1 MKHQSYIRSLF
12 VALAMCLVGIPAMA
26 EETATTAENAVVHLN
41 PFAFKLSRTLTGDV
55 LNVTYYLNAPAT
67 NVEVSVDINK
77 DGKIDG
83 NDVVYNCNNVKN
95 TQGTT
100 LVKGIYT
107 ANISLRE
114 KINDVA
120 DFRNQDDLPWYVDVR
135 GGNTATWPQSGNS
148 IANIKAAEYSLFA
161 PASIDVDVDPM
172 SDNFGM
178 IYATEGRVAETG
190 NEKYFSHVNENGVW
204 KSGAIGLYVFDAAFQ
219 NMPSFDEK
227 DGVKRYD
234 FETPNNARTFA
245 RGYNLGLSTTY
256 NNGTQAIFWSARS
269 MAPRRVRISEDGR
282 IFVSCWSVT
291 GTYLQELNPAR
302 LRYDYRL
309 SNGELNNDNWITN
322 VFRGTLDGN
331 DDDHPYHNSMGGGST
346 YILETANNEFVAA
359 PNISFDVY
367 NSGKDLKLFTLS
379 GDKGSDKNYYRE
391 SFYFHQY
398 NLGNNTTWSTK
409 PSKSDYFTVT
419 RASKT
424 YKNTIGFRG
433 TDANKDGHGDGD
445 PISVGVSYERTSV
458 EYDPY
463 GGVWYCLARLLHN
476 EAASLLHIKADGTI
490 DYEEHIVNRDRGGV
504 RYNTD
509 NTKLVV
515 AGGEI
520 TKQWFSTSS
529 LSGYKLYDYEY
540 NSDKSQ
546 VKLPSAELNYA
557 TVYNVNHPNAN
568 TAPQLECPVYV
579 NLGYRPDDMAWDY
592 ANNLYIASWGDEKI
606 AAYALPNGGK
616 SVSTPC
622 KDTYKFNTN
631 ASQLTVNIY
640 PQNVNCGTVVDYE
653 FQKSFAWY
661 MNGATFKLEAK
672 PNPGYRF
679 VSWLRYN
686 SQHDLV
692 LANARTM
699 AAGGLT
705 MSADFGINVHEDT
718 RIVDINADTDFK
730 AVYVKRDLDTES
742 YSTICLPFNLETL
755 VGTPYEGAS
764 VLEFTSEEKSN
775 VDGDNRISLN
785 FTEVE
790 FGADKG
796 MRAGVPYLIKV
807 ANAVS
812 GEKMFWNVT
821 CPDIDNKGKTVTK
834 GDVTFHGLLN
844 PTTFDK
850 DQVKDKLFLTAD
862 NRLVS
867 LYGQDSFSING
878 LRGYFTVKEGAKN
891 VEYMLNLPEK
901 VVTSTPM
908 VNMADTLQV
917 TKYLWDGKI
926 YIQKGN
932 QVYDLSGARVR

>member
-1 MKHQSYIRSLF
+1 MKHQYFTRSLF
-12 VALAMCLVGIPAMA
+12 VAFCAFFVCVSALAGD
-26 EETATTAENAVVHLN
+26 LN
-41 PFAFKLSRTLTGDV
+41 PFAFKLSSELVGDV
-55 LNVTYYLNAPAT
+55 FNVNYYLNAPAT
-67 NVEVSVDINK
+67 SVKVTITLP
-77 DGKIDG
+77 
-83 NDVVYNCNNVKN
+83 NDQKVVYDCTDSLN
-95 TQGTT
+95 TQGHPR
-100 LVKGIYT
+100 VKGIYQLK
-107 ANISLRE
+107 ISLRE

-120 DFRNQDDLPWYVDVR
+120 AFRNQTNLRWYVNVT

-256 NNGTQAIFWSARS
+256 NSGTQAIFWSARS

-331 DDDHPYHNSMGGGST
+331 DDDHPYHNSLGGGST

-367 NSGKDLKLFTLS
+367 NSGKNLKLFTLS

-391 SFYFHQY
+391 SFYFNQY

-419 RASKT
+419 RAGKA

-463 GGVWYCLARLLHN
+463 GGVWYCLSRLLHN

-490 DYEEHIVNRDRGGV
+490 DYEEHVVNRDRGGV

-515 AGGEI
+515 AGGKI

-540 NSDKSQ
+540 NSDNSQ

-568 TAPQLECPVYV
+568 TAPQLESPVYV

-616 SVSTPC
+616 PVSTPC
-622 KDTYKFNTN
+622 KDTYKFNTD

-755 VGTPYEGAS
+755 EGTPYEGAS
-764 VLEFTSEEKSN
+764 VLEFSN
-775 VDGDNRISLN
+775 ATPSQENGDNRIFLEFS
-785 FTEVE
+785 EVE
-790 FGADKG
+790 FATGRG
-796 MRAGVPYLIKV
+796 MRAGQPYLIKV
-807 ANAVS
+807 ANPVI

-821 CPDIDNKGKTVTK
+821 CPDIDNQGQSVTK

-844 PTTFDK
+844 PTTFTK
-850 DQVKDKLFLTAD
+850 EQVKDKLFLTAD

-867 LYGQDSFSING
+867 LYGQNSFSING

-917 TKYLWDGKI
+917 TKYLWNGQI
-926 YIQKGN
+926 YIQRGN
-932 QVYDLSGARVR
+932 EVYDLTGMRVR

>member
-1 MKHQSYIRSLF
+1 MKYQSYIRSLF

-26 EETATTAENAVVHLN
+26 GDLN
-41 PFAFKLSRTLTGDV
+41 PFAFKLSSSLNGDV
-55 LNVTYYLNAPAT
+55 FTVTYYLNAPAT
-67 NVEVSVDINK
+67 NVDVIVDI
-77 DGKIDG
+77 DGKGVDAG
-83 NDVVYNCNNVKN
+83 DVVYNCNGVKN
-95 TQGTT
+95 GQGTP

-114 KINDVA
+114 KINDVEA
-120 DFRNQDDLPWYVDVR
+120 FRGKSNLRWYVNVK

-367 NSGKDLKLFTLS
+367 NSGEHLKLFTLS

-616 SVSTPC
+616 PVSTPC
-622 KDTYKFNTN
+622 RDVNRFNTPTYD
-631 ASQLTVNIY
+631 LTITVAPSNK
-640 PQNVNCGTVVDYE
+640 CGEVVDNE
-653 FQKSFAWY
+653 FQRSFSHY
-661 MNGATFKLEAK
+661 LKNATFQLLAK
-672 PNPGYRF
+672 PKTGYRF
-679 VSWLRYN
+679 YCWDEYDISLPHTIGSTLTSEHKMTGNY
-686 SQHDLV
+686 S
-692 LANARTM
+692 RT
-699 AAGGLT
+699 AH
-705 MSADFGINVHEDT
+705 FGIDVWET
-718 RIVDINADTDFK
+718 K
-730 AVYVKRDLDTES
+730 AVTQTTEQMTFRGLWVQRELDDVS
-742 YSTICLPFNLETL
+742 YSTICLPFNLTTL
-755 VGTPYEGAS
+755 EGTPYAGAS
-764 VLEFTSEEKSN
+764 VLKFDEAKDSD
-775 VDGDNRISLN
+775 VAGDNRTFLT
-785 FTEVE
+785 FKEVTFKNGDIME
-790 FGADKG
+790 
-796 MRAGVPYLIKV
+796 AGKPYLIKV
-807 ANAVS
+807 NTPIAK
-812 GEKMFWNVT
+812 GEEKIFNNVT
-821 CPDIDNKGKTVTK
+821 CPPIGAEGKTVTK

-844 PTTFDK
+844 PTTFTK
-850 DQVKDKLFLTAD
+850 EQVKDKLFLTAD

-867 LYGQDSFSING
+867 LYGQDSFTING

-908 VNMADTLQV
+908 VNMADSLQV
-917 TKYLWDGKI
+917 TKYLWNGQI
-926 YIQKGN
+926 YIQRGN
-932 QVYDLSGARVR
+932 EVYDLSGARVK